1 MKQIIWKPKLSETK
15 ELFYRESESE
25 SWQHYLNHP
34 LSKPD
39 FKITSTLS
47 SSKGF
52 ATAQVL
58 LKRGYKYVASPQSN

>member
-1 MKQIIWKPKLSETK
+1 MKQIIWKANLSETK

-25 SWQHYLNHP
+25 SWQHYLKHP

-39 FKITSTLS
+39 FKITPTLT

-58 LKRGYKYVASPQSN
+58 LKAVYKYVSSPQSN

>member
-1 MKQIIWKPKLSETK
+1 MKQIIWKSNLSETK
-15 ELFYRESESE
+15 ELFYRDSEHQP
-25 SWQHYLNHP
+25 WQHYLQHP

-39 FKITSTLS
+39 FRITSTLS

-58 LKRGYKYVASPQSN
+58 LKVGYVYVASPN